1 MSTPSPEAP
10 GTWTAVPAGEADA
23 QPPAPAWSRFLGPA
37 VAAALVI
44 SGGLIGAGLGGLGG
58 ESEPEPEPSP
68 TLSMDPPVQVGEFV
82 RGEVT
87 ESTGPA
93 PENQRIVRADYSDG
107 ADKLIFVMT
116 WPEEDLS
123 AYVTDAGVQ
132 SANEAEPGTLCGTSI
147 DTTFTAC
154 GRIKEETALL
164 LLAVTEQTEP
174 AVLHLLGEFDAAVTP

>member
-1 MSTPSPEAP
+1 M
-10 GTWTAVPAGEADA
+10 
-23 QPPAPAWSRFLGPA
+23 
-37 VAAALVI
+37 
-44 SGGLIGAGLGGLGG
+44 
-58 ESEPEPEPSP
+58 
-68 TLSMDPPVQVGEFV
+68 
-82 RGEVT
+82 
-87 ESTGPA
+87 
-93 PENQRIVRADYSDG
+93 RADYSDG